1 MEIAL
6 NTQSHAG
13 AGIRAFVAED
23 SAAISE
29 RLIALLTEGGEI
41 TVVGEAI
48 SADAAIEQILTLRPD
63 IVTLDI
69 HLRDSSGLRVIHE
82 VRNLAPEIRF
92 IVLTDHPDPIY
103 RRAFAQ
109 EGASC
114 FLDKNREFGRVKEM
128 ILSAC
133 AGTREA
139 SGSSNVHH

>member
-1 MEIAL
+1 METAL
-6 NTQSHAG
+6 DTHSTP
-13 AGIRAFVAED
+13 GIRAFIAED

-41 TVVGEAI
+41 AVVGEAI
-48 SADAAIEQILTLRPD
+48 TADTAIERILSLRPD

-82 VRNLAPEIRF
+82 VRRLAPEIQF

-114 FLDKNREFGRVKEM
+114 FLDKNLEFSRVKEM
-128 ILSAC
+128 IISAC
-133 AGTREA
+133 ADSRRP
-139 SGSSNVHH
+139 SGHSNARH

>member
-1 MEIAL
+1 MEIAF
-6 NTQSHAG
+6 NTQTNG

-29 RLIALLTEGGEI
+29 RLIALLTEGGDI

-48 SADAAIEQILTLRPD
+48 SADEAIERILALRPD

-69 HLRDSSGLRVIHE
+69 HLRGSSGLRVIHE
-82 VRNLAPEIRF
+82 VRRLAPEIQF
-92 IVLTDHPDPIY
+92 IVLTDHPDPSY

-109 EGASC
+109 EGARC
-114 FLDKNREFGRVKEM
+114 FLDKNREFGRVKEL

-133 AGTREA
+133 AESRRP
-139 SGSSNVHH
+139 SGNNHAHH

>member
-63 IVTLDI
+63 IMTVFSAETAI
-69 HLRDSSGLRVIHE
+69 IELRVSFNISTH
-82 VRNLAPEIRF
+82 RKIRTSFLMTPQPETTC
-92 IVLTDHPDPIY
+92 VKY
-103 RRAFAQ
+103 MSAFRHIPFP
-109 EGASC
+109 STI
-114 FLDKNREFGRVKEM
+114 FFTHTN
-128 ILSAC
+128 
-133 AGTREA
+133 
-139 SGSSNVHH
+139 